1 MKKNIYTYVTY
12 MCVCI
17 TESLCSTAEI
27 NIVNQLCDKARFL
40 KVFFSLFHLVSAMR
54 VSPYK
59 FSPQASLFF
68 FFQAPLF
75 NLQESLR
82 MRLSFI
88 SSSDSWGWGDVPYGE
103 NSELAGIVSFQN
115 HNILFHKGS
124 KWSGI
129 NAENYTQSS
138 FGTKEGKVC
147 SMATSWC
154 SFAITVLPMKII

>member
-17 TESLCSTAEI
+17 TESLCSTAEL
-27 NIVNQLCDKARFL
+27 NIVNQLCDKTRFF
-40 KVFFSLFHLVSAMR
+40 KVFFFLVSSSFCHESLTIQ
-54 VSPYK
+54 VLSPGIT
-59 FSPQASLFF
+59 FF
-68 FFQAPLF
+68 FFQVPLF

-124 KWSGI
+124 KWSGV